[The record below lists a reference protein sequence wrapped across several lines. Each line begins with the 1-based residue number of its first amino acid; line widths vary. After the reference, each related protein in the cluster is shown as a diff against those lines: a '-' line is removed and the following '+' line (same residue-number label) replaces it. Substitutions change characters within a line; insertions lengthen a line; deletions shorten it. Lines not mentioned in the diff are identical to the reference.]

1 MESLDIDLTPEV
13 LKVLR
18 REYESAK
25 EKHPIFAGSLY
36 QAVSIVAE
44 ELGAFAQAVN
54 DGDTDEALTEAAVDY
69 ARARNVFTQLK
80 EQSLHY
86 LKKALT

>member
-1 MESLDIDLTPEV
+1 MEGLDIDITPEV

-18 REYESAK
+18 REYEAAK

-44 ELGAFAQAVN
+44 EAGELAQAVN
-54 DGDTDEALTEAAVDY
+54 DGHEREALKEAAHV
-69 ARARNVFTQLK
+69 AVVAIRAL
-80 EQSLHY
+80 EMLMEEEE
-86 LKKALT
+86 

>member
-1 MESLDIDLTPEV
+1 MENLDLDLVPEV

-18 REYESAK
+18 REYAAAR

-44 ELGAFAQAVN
+44 EAGELAQSVN
-54 DGDTDEALTEAAVDY
+54 DGDTREALREAAHV
-69 ARARNVFTQLK
+69 AVVAIRTMEMMMERA
-80 EQSLHY
+80 EEE
-86 LKKALT
+86 

>member
-44 ELGAFAQAVN
+44 ELGEFAQAVN
-54 DGDTDEALTEAAVDY
+54 DGDTDEALTEAAQV
-69 ARARNVFTQLK
+69 AVVAIRAL
-80 EQSLHY
+80 EMLME
-86 LKKALT
+86 AEE

>member
-1 MESLDIDLTPEV
+1 MENLDLDLVPEV

-18 REYESAK
+18 REYAAAR

-44 ELGAFAQAVN
+44 EAGELAQAVN
-54 DGDTDEALTEAAVDY
+54 DGDTREALREAAHV
-69 ARARNVFTQLK
+69 AVVAIRTMEMMMERA
-80 EQSLHY
+80 EEE
-86 LKKALT
+86 